1 MAAGIDGTEG
11 NRRMSAIA
19 QPRPIRS
26 PLDAGA
32 ARPRR
37 YAVETTG
44 RGDVLVRALA
54 LLRRRGCRIV
64 AVDFHEADRHG
75 PGRFDVCVEAP
86 SRTEHCIE
94 TWLSALI
101 DVVEVRSSQ

>member
-1 MAAGIDGTEG
+1 
-11 NRRMSAIA
+11 MSAITVA
-19 QPRPIRS
+19 RTIASPPGAGRAAPRP
-26 PLDAGA
+26 PDPGA

-44 RGDVLVRALA
+44 RDDVLVRALA

-75 PGRFDVCVEAP
+75 PGRFVVCVEAP
-86 SRTEHCIE
+86 PRTEHRIE
-94 TWLSALI
+94 AWLSALV
-101 DVVEVRSSQ
+101 DVLEVRSSQ

>member
-1 MAAGIDGTEG
+1 
-11 NRRMSAIA
+11 MSAIT
-19 QPRPIRS
+19 QPRQIPAPPGAAAARPRS
-26 PLDAGA
+26 GAASLDAGA

-44 RGDVLVRALA
+44 RGDVLVRVLA

-86 SRTEHCIE
+86 PRTEHRIE
-94 TWLSALI
+94 AWLGALV
-101 DVVEVRSSQ
+101 DVVEVRPG

>member
-1 MAAGIDGTEG
+1 
-11 NRRMSAIA
+11 MSVITSGWES
-19 QPRPIRS
+19 ISS

-32 ARPRR
+32 ARPQR

-86 SRTEHCIE
+86 ARTGHRIE
-94 TWLSALI
+94 AWLSALV
-101 DVVEVRSSQ
+101 DVVEVRPG

>member
-1 MAAGIDGTEG
+1 
-11 NRRMSAIA
+11 MSAMT
-19 QPRPIRS
+19 QPRTIPA
-26 PLDAGA
+26 PLDLGA
-32 ARPRR
+32 PRPRR

-86 SRTEHCIE
+86 PRTEHRIE
-94 TWLSALI
+94 AWLSALV
-101 DVVEVRSSQ
+101 DVVGVRQG

>member
-1 MAAGIDGTEG
+1 MSVIASPIPAPPGAAAGRP
-11 NRRMSAIA
+11 RREPAPPGRA
-19 QPRPIRS
+19 
-26 PLDAGA
+26 
-32 ARPRR
+32 RR

-44 RGDVLVRALA
+44 RDDVLVRALA

-86 SRTEHCIE
+86 PRVEHRIE
-94 TWLSALI
+94 AWLSALV
-101 DVVEVRSSQ
+101 DVVQVRSSQ

>member
-1 MAAGIDGTEG
+1 
-11 NRRMSAIA
+11 MSAMTAPNVIA
-19 QPRPIRS
+19 L

-32 ARPRR
+32 ARPQR
-37 YAVETTG
+37 YSVETTG

-86 SRTEHCIE
+86 ARTGHCIE
-94 TWLSALI
+94 AWLSALV
-101 DVVEVRSSQ
+101 DVVEVRPG

>member
-1 MAAGIDGTEG
+1 
-11 NRRMSAIA
+11 MSAITA
-19 QPRPIRS
+19 PRTIPS
-26 PLDAGA
+26 TLDSRA

-75 PGRFDVCVEAP
+75 PGRFELCVQAP
-86 SRTEHCIE
+86 PRTEHRIE
-94 TWLSALI
+94 AWLAALV
-101 DVVEVRSSQ
+101 DVVEVRSG

>member
-1 MAAGIDGTEG
+1 
-11 NRRMSAIA
+11 MSTITT
-19 QPRPIRS
+19 PRPIS
-26 PLDAGA
+26 APLDAGS

-86 SRTEHCIE
+86 PRTEHRIAA
-94 TWLSALI
+94 WLSALV
-101 DVVEVRSSQ
+101 DVVEVRQG

>member
-1 MAAGIDGTEG
+1 
-11 NRRMSAIA
+11 MSAIA
-19 QPRPIRS
+19 TARTIAAPLDASRARPR
-26 PLDAGA
+26 PLDAGV

-44 RGDVLVRALA
+44 RDDVLVRALA

-86 SRTEHCIE
+86 PRVEHRIE
-94 TWLSALI
+94 AWLSALV

>member
-1 MAAGIDGTEG
+1 
-11 NRRMSAIA
+11 MSAITA
-19 QPRPIRS
+19 PRPIAA

-32 ARPRR
+32 QRPRR

-86 SRTEHCIE
+86 ARTGHRIE
-94 TWLSALI
+94 AWLSALV
-101 DVVEVRSSQ
+101 DVVEVRPGQ

>member
-1 MAAGIDGTEG
+1 
-11 NRRMSAIA
+11 MSAITT
-19 QPRPIRS
+19 PRPIAV
-26 PLDAGA
+26 PPDAA
-32 ARPRR
+32 TARPRR

-44 RGDVLVRALA
+44 RGDVLVRTLT

-86 SRTEHCIE
+86 PRTGHRIE
-94 TWLSALI
+94 AWLAALV
-101 DVVEVRSSQ
+101 DVVEVRSG

>member
-1 MAAGIDGTEG
+1 
-11 NRRMSAIA
+11 MSAIA
-19 QPRPIRS
+19 TARTIAAPLDARGARPR

-32 ARPRR
+32 AHARR
-37 YAVETTG
+37 FAVETTG
-44 RGDVLVRALA
+44 RGDVLVRALT

-86 SRTEHCIE
+86 PRTEHRIE
-94 TWLSALI
+94 AWLEALV
-101 DVVEVRSSQ
+101 DVVAVSSS

>member
-1 MAAGIDGTEG
+1 
-11 NRRMSAIA
+11 MSAITVA
-19 QPRPIRS
+19 RTIPA
-26 PLDAGA
+26 PLDAGV

-44 RGDVLVRALA
+44 RDDVLVRALA

-75 PGRFDVCVEAP
+75 PGRFDVCVHAP
-86 SRTEHCIE
+86 PRTEHRIE
-94 TWLSALI
+94 AWLSALV

>member
-1 MAAGIDGTEG
+1 
-11 NRRMSAIA
+11 MSAITA
-19 QPRPIRS
+19 PRTIPA
-26 PLDAGA
+26 PFDAGA

-86 SRTEHCIE
+86 PRTEHRIE
-94 TWLSALI
+94 AWLAALV

>member
-1 MAAGIDGTEG
+1 
-11 NRRMSAIA
+11 MSAITA
-19 QPRPIRS
+19 PRTIAP
-26 PLDAGA
+26 PLDAA
-32 ARPRR
+32 VARPRR

-75 PGRFDVCVEAP
+75 PGRFNVCVEP
-86 SRTEHCIE
+86 PPRTEHCVE
-94 TWLSALI
+94 AWLSALV
-101 DVVEVRSSQ
+101 DVVEVRHA

>member
-1 MAAGIDGTEG
+1 
-11 NRRMSAIA
+11 MSVITA
-19 QPRPIRS
+19 PSPIS
-26 PLDAGA
+26 APLDAGA

-44 RGDVLVRALA
+44 SGDVLVRALA

-86 SRTEHCIE
+86 ARTGHRIE
-94 TWLSALI
+94 AWLSALV
-101 DVVEVRSSQ
+101 DVVEVRPGQ

>member
-1 MAAGIDGTEG
+1 
-11 NRRMSAIA
+11 MSAMTAANVIA
-19 QPRPIRS
+19 L

-37 YAVETTG
+37 YSVQTAG
-44 RGDVLVRALA
+44 RDEVLVRALM

-86 SRTEHCIE
+86 PRTEHRIE
-94 TWLSALI
+94 AWLGALV
-101 DVVEVRSSQ
+101 DVVAVSAG

>member
-1 MAAGIDGTEG
+1 
-11 NRRMSAIA
+11 MSAVAASNVIA
-19 QPRPIRS
+19 L

-37 YAVETTG
+37 YSVQTTG
-44 RGDVLVRALA
+44 HGEVLVRALA

-86 SRTEHCIE
+86 PRTEHRIQA
-94 TWLSALI
+94 WLSALV
-101 DVVEVRSSQ
+101 DVVEVRSG

>member
-1 MAAGIDGTEG
+1 MGRKGTKP
-11 NRRMSAIA
+11 MSVIA
-19 QPRPIRS
+19 PSPIA
-26 PLDAGA
+26 PPAHAGA

-44 RGDVLVRALA
+44 RGDVLVRALS

-75 PGRFDVCVEAP
+75 PCRFDVCIEAP
-86 SRTEHCIE
+86 PRTEHRIE
-94 TWLSALI
+94 AWLGALV
-101 DVVEVRSSQ
+101 DVVEVRSG